1 MNLLKVTNAT
11 SKNSFTIAKKFK
23 GESKWV
29 SWRVYV
35 NMKTVLTVKLFISVL
50 KLRKVA
56 NRSLET

>member
-1 MNLLKVTNAT
+1 MQLQ
-11 SKNSFTIAKKFK
+11 KNSFTIVKKFK
-23 GESKWV
+23 SESKWV